1 VVADRVAIAIGGEPL
16 VERGMLRPGVQFD
29 RIREA
34 MAGAEYT
41 IAVDLGLGAG
51 EDRMWTS
58 DLTEEYVRINAKYT
72 T

>member
-1 VVADRVAIAIGGEPL
+1 
-16 VERGMLRPGVQFD
+16 
-29 RIREA
+29 

-41 IAVDLGLGAG
+41 IVIDLGLGPG

>member
-1 VVADRVAIAIGGEPL
+1 MAIAIGEEPL
-16 VERGMLRPGVQFD
+16 VERGMLRAGAQLD

-41 IAVDLGLGAG
+41 IAVDLGLGPG
-51 EDRMWTS
+51 EDRVWTS